1 MMAFPNGEVPHNLVM
16 PSLPATARNGSVLHP
31 LRIAIYMRDLAGGGV
46 ERQAM
51 TLAFELQ
58 SAGFSVVLVLHT
70 ISGELHKLIP
80 PNIRVVDL
88 HSRSTLHDIPRL
100 VHFLRRERPSILL
113 SNLDHNNVA
122 AVIACQMATRTRVI
136 ICQHNAIS
144 SSFSGGLRWTYR
156 LIPLLYR
163 MLSPFMDAA
172 VAVSQ
177 GVADELHAVAH
188 IPRHKIKVI
197 HNAVIDDD
205 DCSRAEQPVTH
216 RWLNNPEVP
225 VFITAGRLVAV
236 KDHEVLLRALAL
248 YRRSRPA
255 RLLVLGTGPLR
266 RHLEALTREL
276 GVADAVDFLGFQE
289 NPLPY
294 FRRADAFVLSSYS
307 EGFGNVLVEAMGCG
321 TPVISTDCP
330 YGPAEIL
337 GHGRYGALVP
347 PRCPEA
353 LADALDTGAALR
365 ERWTPGLLKA
375 RAAEFSTAAC
385 VAKYVELCQSLR
397 PDGAVKNGRARHAS
411 LVVKV

>member
-1 MMAFPNGEVPHNLVM
+1 
-16 PSLPATARNGSVLHP
+16 
-31 LRIAIYMRDLAGGGV
+31 
-46 ERQAM
+46 
-51 TLAFELQ
+51 
-58 SAGFSVVLVLHT
+58 VLVLHT

-122 AVIACQMATRTRVI
+122 AIIACQMAETRTRVI

-177 GVADELHAVAH
+177 GVADELHTVAH
-188 IPRHKIKVI
+188 IPQQKIKVI
-197 HNAVIDDD
+197 HNAVTDHDDR
-205 DCSRAEQPVTH
+205 SRVEQPVTH
-216 RWLNNPEVP
+216 RWLNNSEVP

-266 RHLEALTREL
+266 SHLEALTCEL
-276 GVADAVDFLGFQE
+276 EVADAVDFLGFQE

-294 FRRADAFVLSSYS
+294 FGRADAFVLSSYS

-337 GHGRYGALVP
+337 DHGRYGALVP

-365 ERWTPGLLKA
+365 ERWSSGLLKA

-397 PDGAVKNGRARHAS
+397 AGEAAENAFSHYAPS
-411 LVVKV
+411 VVEV